1 MSRSDG
7 RIVSA
12 SSSLAI
18 IPFGFHSKT
27 QYDANESLIQ
37 IRSENFTKPVPEKD
51 DDIWKRPPP
60 DFRPQVFAPKPPKR
74 NSRASMQPER
84 YGTFPGKYVTFRR
97 PEQTTIP
104 HILLPPKPDEG
115 RMVLRFHIDRPF
127 TAKKKFV
134 REGMY
139 SPGEYAMPKP
149 HDHRGYPPLKK
160 LGLDEF
166 LTEYDKDPYNIR
178 FHSDRLNIIH
188 GVPLEKATDRDIR
201 GLQMAPPK
209 TPELKWDRKLILD
222 RERWP
227 TRPGELNRHRLRHR
241 PAHSAFMDRISG
253 TLESQWAK
261 EKMEKELQKAE
272 S

>member
-1 MSRSDG
+1 MSHSDLMSRSDG
-7 RIVSA
+7 RILSA

-37 IRSENFTKPVPEKD
+37 IRSENFTKPPPIID

-74 NSRASMQPER
+74 NSRESMKPEK

-139 SPGEYAMPKP
+139 SPGEYEIPKP
-149 HDHRGYPPLKK
+149 HDHRGVSVTGSHGYTCFMPHELFCFVLTMIVLNEKLKK
-160 LGLDEF
+160 
-166 LTEYDKDPYNIR
+166 N
-178 FHSDRLNIIH
+178 
-188 GVPLEKATDRDIR
+188 
-201 GLQMAPPK
+201 
-209 TPELKWDRKLILD
+209 
-222 RERWP
+222 
-227 TRPGELNRHRLRHR
+227 
-241 PAHSAFMDRISG
+241 
-253 TLESQWAK
+253 TLE
-261 EKMEKELQKAE
+261 LC
-272 S
+272 